1 MNPNGGAETS
11 CSSVRRSTDTEF
23 GFGHCCVTIAA
34 GSDPLLYLVSVVVAA
49 KQGGAC
55 RSTLKRLTLSEI
67 IEIGG
72 PAYKEDDRQRLQA
85 ALRLGPRY
93 QASTTTCDHL
103 RLPVH
108 TLQSGGGGQV
118 EVRDIVNMCASRYNF
133 ERFGWLPRGND
144 VTHLTIEE
152 HDDEFEPM
160 SSPRGSMYG
169 RDI

>member
-85 ALRLGPRY
+85 ALRLGPTLPGIY
-93 QASTTTCDHL
+93 HNL
-103 RLPVH
+103 RSPTAPCTYSSKRRRRPGRSQRHCEYVCV
-108 TLQSGGGGQV
+108 QV
-118 EVRDIVNMCASRYNF
+118 QLRTIWLAASRK
-133 ERFGWLPRGND
+133 
-144 VTHLTIEE
+144 
-152 HDDEFEPM
+152 
-160 SSPRGSMYG
+160 
-169 RDI
+169 